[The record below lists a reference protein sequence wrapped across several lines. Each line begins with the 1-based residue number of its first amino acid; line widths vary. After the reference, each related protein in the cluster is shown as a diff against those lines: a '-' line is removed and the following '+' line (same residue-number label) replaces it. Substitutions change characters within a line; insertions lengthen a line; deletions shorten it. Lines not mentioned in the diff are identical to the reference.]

1 MIYKIWAFI
10 LILSVLFIP
19 IIDIINDG
27 VSYVDFTIFNYV
39 LKVIGGVLKIFL
51 LTSLIVITVGIV
63 FSIIFLS

>member
-1 MIYKIWAFI
+1 MIYKIWVFI

-39 LKVIGGVLKIFL
+39 LKVIGKVLKIFL
-51 LTSLIVITVGIV
+51 LTSLIVITVGII